1 MYTYTLTPAFY
12 DTDGLGHINNTRVP
26 QWFEAGR
33 NELFRIF
40 TPDLDIKKWQLILAR
55 VEVDYLGELF
65 YGRDVE
71 VRTFICK
78 IGNSSFTIL
87 QEAWQDDKM
96 AACGKA
102 YMVRYNFASGQAMSL
117 SDEQKGMLQVHFKAD
132 E

>member
-1 MYTYTLTPAFY
+1 MYSSTIAPAFY

-26 QWFEAGR
+26 QWFEAAR

-40 TPDLDIKKWQLILAR
+40 TPDLDMKKWQLILAR

-71 VRTFICK
+71 IRTYVCK
-78 IGNSSFTIL
+78 IGNSSFTVL

-96 AACGKA
+96 NARGKA
-102 YMVRYNFASGQAMSL
+102 FMVRYDFANGRAISL
-117 SDEQKGMLQVHFKAD
+117 TDEQKGMLDVHFKAD
-132 E
+132 A